1 MEEYPFRVTRKH
13 SDQSWS
19 TTIQVTFAVYD
30 EIEVDD
36 AEIDASVDPSEPLD
50 DAERFIKERLMH
62 TIHCAVD
69 SKVALMERM
78 ARRICELENSLEI
91 AGHEL
96 QHPDD

>member
-13 SDQSWS
+13 SDQSRS

-50 DAERFIKERLMH
+50 DAERFIKEKLKH

-69 SKVALMERM
+69 SKVAMVERM
-78 ARRICELENSLEI
+78 ARRIGELERIVDNMPLE
-91 AGHEL
+91 EF
-96 QHPDD
+96 